1 MTTQTPLITDSV
13 RAKEVR
19 RRLNVVTIVVTFGA
33 LAFGYDTGV
42 ISGALPYMTLPA
54 AEGGLDLTPLT
65 KGLVTSSLLLG
76 AAFGA
81 IIGGRM
87 SDRWGRRHNVLVLAF
102 VFFLGALGCALA
114 PNVPIMIACRMVLGF
129 AVGGASATVPMFIGE
144 LAPAHRRGPLVSR
157 NELMIVTGQLIAYTS
172 NAVISFVA
180 DGAQAWRLMLGLA
193 TIPAVAL
200 WIGVHFV
207 PESPRWLVAKG
218 RGAEALEVLRQLRTE
233 DPTPERDEI
242 AQVVEETNRA
252 QQDVRGHL
260 RTPWIRRITLIG
272 IGFGIV
278 IQLTGVNA
286 IMYFAPTVLMST
298 GMGTQASLVATI
310 ANGVVSVIAVAVG
323 VVVIGRSNR
332 RTMLRIGMIGLV
344 VSQVLLGLA
353 FLLPDAP
360 WRGYLILL
368 LMLAFLWFMQMFCGI
383 CFWLMMAE
391 IFPLRVRG
399 VAMGIAVFCQ
409 WISNGVVTLLFP
421 ILLDAIGM
429 RTFFIFAAI
438 NFVVLLWEQRYLP
451 ETKGKSLEYLEEE
464 LASGSD
470 GRRSGVFAID

>member
-368 LMLAFLWFMQMFCGI
+368 LMRLRLW
-383 CFWLMMAE
+383 
-391 IFPLRVRG
+391 
-399 VAMGIAVFCQ
+399 
-409 WISNGVVTLLFP
+409 
-421 ILLDAIGM
+421 
-429 RTFFIFAAI
+429 
-438 NFVVLLWEQRYLP
+438 
-451 ETKGKSLEYLEEE
+451 
-464 LASGSD
+464 
-470 GRRSGVFAID
+470 